1 MAVLFR
7 ILQTES
13 EAQRSDLPR
22 CGSQDL
28 QPSHWATR
36 LHVSS
41 ATSCWGCQWKTPSH
55 KTRGP
60 RPFKANCRGT
70 KENHYYS
77 YYALGAHWHF
87 LSKQSLCITVWYP
100 ARWPDEFSSR
110 QTDLLCRW
118 LSSAVC
124 KNENSRREDYHF
136 RKFIKRVYEEG
147 SLGGKD
153 WWSPWETVP

>member
-28 QPSHWATR
+28 QPSLLGHKAPCV
-36 LHVSS
+36 LCHVLLGLPVEDPIAQNQSPSS
-41 ATSCWGCQWKTPSH
+41 LQGKLQRYKRKPLLFLLCTGS
-55 KTRGP
+55 
-60 RPFKANCRGT
+60 N
-70 KENHYYS
+70 
-77 YYALGAHWHF
+77 WHF
-87 LSKQSLCITVWYP
+87 LSKQSLRITVWHP
-100 ARWPDEFSSR
+100 ARWPDEFPLR

-136 RKFIKRVYEEG
+136 RKFIKRVYEKG
-147 SLGGKD
+147 SLGGKE